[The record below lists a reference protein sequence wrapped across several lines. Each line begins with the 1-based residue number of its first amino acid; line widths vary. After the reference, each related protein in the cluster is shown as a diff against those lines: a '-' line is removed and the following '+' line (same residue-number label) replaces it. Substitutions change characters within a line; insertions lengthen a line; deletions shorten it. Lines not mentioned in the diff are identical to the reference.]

1 MTKYKYYEGGR
12 SVTGV
17 GAETGFTFTRRRRGC
32 FCVPAPGASC
42 CHSGWTGDLD
52 RGVVLPA
59 GTGGGAVRRVTRQ
72 AAARRSGPSTSY
84 RNSIDEDTL
93 LSMPGDEDDETAD
106 GEDIWFANA
115 LGLAEQN
122 ERTFDCGPTRLVQP

>member
-1 MTKYKYYEGGR
+1 M
-12 SVTGV
+12 
-17 GAETGFTFTRRRRGC
+17 
-32 FCVPAPGASC
+32 
-42 CHSGWTGDLD
+42 
-52 RGVVLPA
+52 
-59 GTGGGAVRRVTRQ
+59 RRVTRQ